1 MPASQAAR
9 TYKVV
14 DAIEARDKGGSRF
27 TVIAVA
33 EGAISKEDAKLSKKE
48 YKKKMANYEYP
59 SVSYEI
65 AAKIQQATGREVRVT
80 VPGHTQ
86 RGGAPD
92 AYDRVFSTQVGAAAG
107 KLILKQQYGYMVA
120 LKDGEII
127 KVPLSEVAGK
137 LKTVDPNAQI
147 IKHAKLVGISFGD

>member
-1 MPASQAAR
+1 
-9 TYKVV
+9 
-14 DAIEARDKGGSRF
+14 
-27 TVIAVA
+27 
-33 EGAISKEDAKLSKKE
+33 
-48 YKKKMANYEYP
+48 MANYEYP

-65 AAKIQQATGREVRVT
+65 ADRIQKATGREVRVT

-107 KLILKQQYGYMVA
+107 KLILKKQYGYMIA
-120 LKDGEII
+120 LVDGQIT

-147 IKHAKLVGISFGD
+147 IKQAKLVGISFGD